1 MERIIKNS
9 LVEHLTRNKIIND
22 TQHGFMKGKSCL
34 TNLLDFLEAVYEKLD
49 RGKAVD
55 IIYLDFAKAFDK
67 VPHMRLAAKLEA
79 CGIGG
84 NVLRWNKNWL
94 FNRRQKVGVRGQ
106 YSGWV
111 EVISGVPQGSVLGPL
126 LFLIYI
132 NDIDEGIISK
142 ISKFADDTK
151 LCKEVEGEEGAR
163 ILQEDLRKLYQ
174 WSLDWQMLFN
184 VEKCKVM
191 QVGRNNKE
199 FKYEIGGKTLQAV
212 EEERDLGV
220 IIHRSM
226 KVSRQCAEAAKKG
239 NRILGM
245 IKRTIVSRDKEI
257 ILKLY
262 KTLVRPHLEYC
273 IQAWNPHLRQD
284 IELLEKVQHR
294 ATKMIKGYQG
304 LSYEE
309 RLTKCGPTT
318 LEKRRVR
325 GDLIETYKL
334 MTGKEAI
341 PPERFFKLAG
351 NRRTRGHEFKLY
363 KERVGKLQS
372 HFFSARIV
380 DIWNNLDEECVR
392 ATSVNE
398 FKAKLGKLGY

>member
-1 MERIIKNS
+1 
-9 LVEHLTRNKIIND
+9 
-22 TQHGFMKGKSCL
+22 
-34 TNLLDFLEAVYEKLD
+34 
-49 RGKAVD
+49 
-55 IIYLDFAKAFDK
+55 
-67 VPHMRLAAKLEA
+67 
-79 CGIGG
+79 
-84 NVLRWNKNWL
+84 
-94 FNRRQKVGVRGQ
+94 
-106 YSGWV
+106 
-111 EVISGVPQGSVLGPL
+111 
-126 LFLIYI
+126 
-132 NDIDEGIISK
+132 
-142 ISKFADDTK
+142 
-151 LCKEVEGEEGAR
+151 
-163 ILQEDLRKLYQ
+163 
-174 WSLDWQMLFN
+174 
-184 VEKCKVM
+184 
-191 QVGRNNKE
+191 
-199 FKYEIGGKTLQAV
+199 
-212 EEERDLGV
+212 
-220 IIHRSM
+220 M

-294 ATKMIKGYQG
+294 ATKMIKGYQR

-309 RLTKCGPTT
+309 RLIKCGLTT

-334 MTGKEAI
+334 ITGKEAI
-341 PPERFFKLAG
+341 SRERFFKLVG
-351 NRRTRGHEFKLY
+351 NRRTRGHDLKLY

>member
-84 NVLRWNKNWL
+84 NVLRWIKNWL

-151 LCKEVEGEEGAR
+151 LCREVEGEEGAR

-220 IIHRSM
+220 IIHKSM

-239 NRILGM
+239 IGF
-245 IKRTIVSRDKEI
+245 
-257 ILKLY
+257 
-262 KTLVRPHLEYC
+262 
-273 IQAWNPHLRQD
+273 W
-284 IELLEKVQHR
+284 
-294 ATKMIKGYQG
+294 G
-304 LSYEE
+304 
-309 RLTKCGPTT
+309 
-318 LEKRRVR
+318 
-325 GDLIETYKL
+325 
-334 MTGKEAI
+334 
-341 PPERFFKLAG
+341 
-351 NRRTRGHEFKLY
+351 
-363 KERVGKLQS
+363 
-372 HFFSARIV
+372 
-380 DIWNNLDEECVR
+380 
-392 ATSVNE
+392 
-398 FKAKLGKLGY
+398 